1 VRPLLTSR
9 FHMCDWFK
17 RNGYPDALWQQQ
29 QVAVKAAPPSAADAA
44 DLTVVI
50 EDGGLPVLS
59 EAPATLVFDW
69 DKTLTDWD
77 AGELLVGL
85 ARLCSRPLDSAVR
98 CECCG

>member
-1 VRPLLTSR
+1 
-9 FHMCDWFK
+9 
-17 RNGYPDALWQQQ
+17 
-29 QVAVKAAPPSAADAA
+29 VAVKAAPPSAADAA

-77 AGELLVGL
+77 AGELW
-85 ARLCSRPLDSAVR
+85 VR
-98 CECCG
+98 V